1 MKRTEPAREAT
12 TAAVAPDYP
21 APPVV
26 ARAAIQQN
34 FAAEYR
40 RSLEDPD
47 GFWAEQAG
55 HFVWSCKWTRT
66 LEWDGSS
73 RHQWYV
79 GGRLNITVNALDRH
93 VASER
98 RHRRAL
104 IWLGEDGSER
114 ALSYEALLAMVCR
127 FANGLKSIGVG
138 KGDRV
143 VIYMPLAVEGVVA
156 MLACARIG
164 AIHSVVYA
172 GLGATALRARMRDA
186 GARVLVAGDASYR
199 RGRAIDLRGI
209 INEAVG
215 GVPQLEK
222 VVLLARH
229 WPFEARTPLFVD
241 FQSLMDFP
249 PECPAEEMDAE
260 DPLFILYTSG
270 TTGSPK
276 GVVHVH
282 GGFMVGTHYHLQNF
296 SDVRPDDIMWCM
308 SDIGW
313 MAGHS
318 MMIYGPL
325 CNGSTSVMREGA
337 IDFPDPGVVWSI
349 IEKYGIAKIF
359 TSPTAIR
366 MFMSYG
372 ERYPREHDLSSIRVL
387 HCAGEALN
395 PGAWRWAQTH
405 LCGDGKWGYCLDG
418 WSQTELSVTTIGTH
432 CTMSYR
438 PGRTG
443 VAQPGVDAD
452 VVDAAGRSLPPGQR
466 GSLVIRRPFPHM
478 MRTVWGDP
486 ARWESAWKIFPG
498 AYATGDMA
506 TRDANGYFSI
516 LGRDDDVLNVAG
528 HRIGTTEIE
537 SALVS
542 HPAVAEAAAI
552 GIPDEVKGEAIKCFV
567 QLRVGQV
574 ACDTLRGE
582 LVEHVRRQM
591 GPIATP
597 SAVDIVERLPKTRS
611 GKILR
616 RVLRARETGGDE
628 GDLSTLEP

>member
-1 MKRTEPAREAT
+1 MTRSQPSREDCGGHVEQAY
-12 TAAVAPDYP
+12 AAPRIVAD
-21 APPVV
+21 
-26 ARAAIQQN
+26 AAIQQD
-34 FAAEYR
+34 FAGEYR
-40 RSLEDPD
+40 RSVEDPD
-47 GFWAEQAG
+47 AFWAEQARR
-55 HFVWSCKWTRT
+55 FVWSRGWTRT

-73 RHQWYV
+73 RHRWFV

-98 RHRRAL
+98 RHKLAM

-114 ALSYEALLAMVCR
+114 PITYDQLLGLVCR
-127 FANGLKSIGVG
+127 FANGLKSIGVS

-143 VIYMPLAVEGVVA
+143 VIYMPLALEGVVA

-172 GLGATALRARMRDA
+172 GLGATALRERMRDA
-186 GARVLVAGDASYR
+186 GAKVLVAGDASYR
-199 RGRAIDLRGI
+199 RGRSIDLRGI
-209 INEAVG
+209 VSEAIAGVVG
-215 GVPQLEK
+215 LQQ
-222 VVLLARH
+222 VVMFARH
-229 WPFEARTPLFVD
+229 WPYHAATPQFVD
-241 FQSLMDFP
+241 FHSLLAFP
-249 PECPAEEMDAE
+249 PHCPAEEMDAE

-270 TTGSPK
+270 TTGTPK

-282 GGFMVGTHYHLQNF
+282 GGFMVGTTYHLQNF
-296 SDVRPDDIMWCM
+296 SDVRQNDIMWCM

-325 CNGSTSVMREGA
+325 CNGSTSVLREGA
-337 IDFPDPGVVWSI
+337 IDYPDPGVVWSI
-349 IEKYGIAKIF
+349 VEKYGIAKIF

-372 ERYPREHDLSSIRVL
+372 ERYPREHNLSCIRVL

-395 PGAWRWAQTH
+395 AGAWRWAQTH
-405 LCGDGKWGYCLDG
+405 LCGDGQWGYCLDG

-432 CTMSYR
+432 CTLSYR
-438 PGRTG
+438 PGHTG
-443 VAQPGVDAD
+443 VAQPGVVAD
-452 VVDAAGRSLPPGQR
+452 VVDASGQPLPPGQR

-478 MRTVWGDP
+478 MRTVWGEP
-486 ARWESAWKIFPG
+486 ARWESAWKVFPG

-506 TRDANGYFSI
+506 TRDADGYFSI
-516 LGRDDDVLNVAG
+516 LGRDDDVLNVSG
-528 HRIGTTEIE
+528 HRIGTTEVE

-552 GIPDEVKGEAIKCFV
+552 GIPDEIRGELIKCFV
-567 QLRVGQV
+567 QLRVGHV
-574 ACDTLRGE
+574 AREELPAE
-582 LVEHVRRQM
+582 LVEHVRRQL

-597 SAVDIVERLPKTRS
+597 SAVDVVERLPKTRS